1 MSKESRS
8 LLPIVILIASL
19 GLIAIAWYKL
29 NRMPDSPYPNIQ
41 PQFSLQSASG
51 PVSLADLKGKVSVIF
66 FGYTHCPDVCPATL
80 ARLGKTLDLL
90 DESEKA
96 KVKMVFISI
105 DPKRDT
111 PETVAKYVHFFHPDI
126 TGLSGSRESLQAAAK
141 SFFVGR
147 QKNKPNAAGNYT
159 FTHSTFIF
167 LLRPDGKIGELL
179 GHASKPADTAKAVR
193 RWLKWAD

>member
-8 LLPIVILIASL
+8 LLPVVILIASL
-19 GLIAIAWYKL
+19 GLVAIGWYKL
-29 NRMPDSPYPNIQ
+29 GRMPDSPYPNIQ

-51 PVSLADLKGKVSVIF
+51 PVRLADLKGKVSVIF
-66 FGYTHCPDVCPATL
+66 FGYAHCPDVCPATL
-80 ARLGKTLDLL
+80 ARMGKALGLL
-90 DESEKA
+90 DDSERA
-96 KVKMVFISI
+96 KVKVVFISI

-111 PETVAKYVHFFHPDI
+111 PETLAKYVHFFHPDI
-126 TGLSGSRESLQAAAK
+126 IGLSGKRKNLQTAAK

-159 FTHSTFIF
+159 ISHSTFIF

-179 GHASKPADTAKAVR
+179 GHASKPADIAKAVR